1 MKNYLPLARVKNV
14 RQDDSLGLLARL
26 LTVSLSYSQG
36 FFSSSPKAF
45 IGDPLFPGKSLDSRS
60 EALRE

>member
-1 MKNYLPLARVKNV
+1 MNLQIVIN
-14 RQDDSLGLLARL
+14 GLFIVF
-26 LTVSLSYSQG
+26 TG

-45 IGDPLFPGKSLDSRS
+45 IGDLLFSEKNLDSRS